1 MSRKCGSRHFTHG
14 ANFEE
19 HDMNSTLISV
29 VARLAAAV
37 AAIATSMAL
46 LSAVASFS
54 EPQRS
59 QLLAATAGRQM
70 AAQKHSLQVAEA
82 KQAQPTAVTELTAR

>member
-1 MSRKCGSRHFTHG
+1 
-14 ANFEE
+14 
-19 HDMNSTLISV
+19 MNSTLISV

-46 LSAVASFS
+46 LSAVVSFS

-59 QLLAATAGRQM
+59 QLLAATASRQL
-70 AAQKHSLQVAEA
+70 AAQKYSLQLAQA
-82 KQAQPTAVTELTAR
+82 KQVQLTAVTELTSR